1 MANKRTIVLEI
12 PDVIE
17 INDGEKFAFWAN
29 LFGVQVGTRGRK
41 PKAELAR
48 AIRDYE
54 GDDLPT
60 TIVDTEYFSA
70 DMGEDKPRESSEYGV
85 KLAALRATRD
95 AAIAQANADFES
107 GRDALRA
114 EYGKASENG
123 SGGKSKSGNTFVVTA
138 RTPML
143 DKDTG
148 QVLRTNPKGD
158 KPGQV
163 KFLPSARKVELT
175 MARIRELTGTEGQR
189 GRVSQADT
197 LRAAVLAG
205 EWFPADLMSV
215 DGWETV
221 LLKDP
226 KVTPVEVSADT
237 DA

>member
-1 MANKRTIVLEI
+1 MVNKRTIVLEI
-12 PDVIE
+12 PDAIE
-17 INDGEKFAFWAN
+17 IHDGEKFAFWAN

-70 DMGEDKPRESSEYGV
+70 DMGDDKPRESSEYGV

-95 AAIAQANADFES
+95 AAIAQAHADFES

-114 EYGKASENG
+114 EYGKSSENG
-123 SGGKSKSGNTFVVTA
+123 NGKSKATAAFIVSA

-143 DKDTG
+143 DKETG
-148 QVLRTNPKGD
+148 EVLRTNPKGD
-158 KPGQV
+158 QPGSV
-163 KFLPSARKVELT
+163 KFLPSPRKVELS

-189 GRVSQADT
+189 GRVSQVDT
-197 LRAAVLAG
+197 LRAAVIAG
-205 EWFPADLMSV
+205 EWFPRDLMSV

-221 LLKDP
+221 LLKDA
-226 KVTPVEVSADT
+226 KVTAVESS